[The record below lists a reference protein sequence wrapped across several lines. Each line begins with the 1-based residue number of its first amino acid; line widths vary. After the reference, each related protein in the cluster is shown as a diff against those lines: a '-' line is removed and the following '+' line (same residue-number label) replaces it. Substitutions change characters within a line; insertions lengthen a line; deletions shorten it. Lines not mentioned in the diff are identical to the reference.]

1 MKSRGKQG
9 VESVVAG
16 NKSIHELKVIREVI
30 FENM

>member
-16 NKSIHELKVIREVI
+16 TKFVHELKEIREVI